1 MLLHDVKTLNMTIS
15 CITIAPKIKEVT
27 GVSNMS
33 IKMDYNC
40 SYKLYMQVSVSQHE
54 ILGDCENL

>member
-1 MLLHDVKTLNMTIS
+1 MLLHDVKTLNMTIIW
-15 CITIAPKIKEVT
+15 ITVAVKIKEVT

-33 IKMDYNC
+33 IKIDYNC
-40 SYKLYMQVSVSQHE
+40 SYKLYMQGSVSQHE